1 MLDISG
7 RSNGSVVLKQSMPRN
22 ILTKTMLFI
31 VTFLGNSCPFD
42 ITEMVTQREGEKKAS
57 R

>member
-22 ILTKTMLFI
+22 ILTKNDAFYCDLP
-31 VTFLGNSCPFD
+31 G
-42 ITEMVTQREGEKKAS
+42 
-57 R
+57 